1 MARMHSR
8 CRKHTGFV
16 RSVRRVWRYR
26 LAALHDGW
34 SWWVSCQ
41 REPAAHG
48 VRALSR
54 PRVVDHL
61 QRGDTALR
69 RSSLTRAGGF
79 RHHQRTRRKVHRRHI
94 ERLPKTATFFVQE
107 FLFVSPGNHP
117 PSDPDLGHRGRGT
130 QWRDSSLKGAGKWR
144 TGSSEFRRAYAGFRH
159 LLKRFGISSLQSN
172 LRARP
177 VLGAAPICDNNL
189 GGKRR
194 YTVCE
199 IISLCTCYGPG
210 MVFLHS
216 ARTSSS
222 IPKLGHAVCPRRK
235 PSPGKRRKRG
245 REAWGGA
252 HTPAGEAIWR
262 YFFQLHSSTSCP

>member
-54 PRVVDHL
+54 PRVVDDL

-69 RSSLTRAGGF
+69 RSSLTRGGF
-79 RHHQRTRRKVHRRHI
+79 RHHQRTRRKVTYTI
-94 ERLPKTATFFVQE
+94 LPKTATFFRNFFCTQY
-107 FLFVSPGNHP
+107 FQKRQLFSGIFCVVAPGNHP

-130 QWRDSSLKGAGKWR
+130 MERQTLKGAGNWR
-144 TGSSEFRRAYAGFRH
+144 TATGSCFVGVSSSRDHAGFRH
-159 LLKRFGISSLQSN
+159 LLKRFWISSLQYG
-172 LRARP
+172 RIFVPARRD
-177 VLGAAPICDNNL
+177 IT
-189 GGKRR
+189 
-194 YTVCE
+194 Y
-199 IISLCTCYGPG
+199 
-210 MVFLHS
+210 
-216 ARTSSS
+216 
-222 IPKLGHAVCPRRK
+222 
-235 PSPGKRRKRG
+235 
-245 REAWGGA
+245 
-252 HTPAGEAIWR
+252 
-262 YFFQLHSSTSCP
+262 

>member
-69 RSSLTRAGGF
+69 RSSLTRAGGLGTTKGQGGRCIVDISKGFQKRQLSSF
-79 RHHQRTRRKVHRRHI
+79 RNFCV
-94 ERLPKTATFFVQE
+94 
-107 FLFVSPGNHP
+107 VSPGNHP

-130 QWRDSSLKGAGKWR
+130 QWRDSSLKGAGNWR
-144 TGSSEFRRAYAGFRH
+144 TGFVGVSSSLTTQGFVISLKGLGFPLLSSEHTTAG
-159 LLKRFGISSLQSN
+159 KSPWSV
-172 LRARP
+172 P
-177 VLGAAPICDNNL
+177 AAD
-189 GGKRR
+189 
-194 YTVCE
+194 T
-199 IISLCTCYGPG
+199 
-210 MVFLHS
+210 
-216 ARTSSS
+216 
-222 IPKLGHAVCPRRK
+222 
-235 PSPGKRRKRG
+235 
-245 REAWGGA
+245 
-252 HTPAGEAIWR
+252 
-262 YFFQLHSSTSCP
+262 

>member
-1 MARMHSR
+1 MGLGTTKGQGGR
-8 CRKHTGFV
+8 CIVDIGILSKGFQK
-16 RSVRRVWRYR
+16 R
-26 LAALHDGW
+26 
-34 SWWVSCQ
+34 Q
-41 REPAAHG
+41 
-48 VRALSR
+48 LS
-54 PRVVDHL
+54 
-61 QRGDTALR
+61 
-69 RSSLTRAGGF
+69 SF
-79 RHHQRTRRKVHRRHI
+79 
-94 ERLPKTATFFVQE
+94 QE
-107 FLFVSPGNHP
+107 FLFDSPGNHP

-144 TGSSEFRRAYAGFRH
+144 TGPA
-159 LLKRFGISSLQSN
+159 RFVGVSSSLTTQGFVISLKGLGFPLSSTLN
-172 LRARP
+172 TTVESPCSPCARCC
-177 VLGAAPICDNNL
+177 ADNNL